1 MNRRTFLV
9 SLASLLPAS
18 LFMPLSP
25 GFAARNK
32 PKSPQVQAGKV
43 VGLFDENGVT
53 RLPLAFSFP
62 EGTLPYVTCTPT
74 GGYFTVSKFESGA
87 LDHLIG
93 YVAAQGEPNTPCA
106 FNWQAVI

>member
-1 MNRRTFLV
+1 MRRNFLKLLP
-9 SLASLLPAS
+9 LALVAPLLPA
-18 LFMPLSP
+18 PP
-25 GFAARNK
+25 TPKTK
-32 PKSPQVQAGKV
+32 PAQVQAGKV

>member
-1 MNRRTFLV
+1 MRRNFLKLLP
-9 SLASLLPAS
+9 LALVAPLLPA
-18 LFMPLSP
+18 PP
-25 GFAARNK
+25 TPKTK
-32 PKSPQVQAGKV
+32 PAQVQAGKV

-53 RLPLAFSFP
+53 RLPVSFSFP
-62 EGTLPYVTCTPT
+62 EGTLPLVTCTPT